1 MPERSQTYQF
11 DKIFG
16 QNCDQAFV
24 YDNAVKPYV
33 ELIKG
38 GFSCT
43 VFTYGQTGTG
53 KTYTMGSALQVTF
66 VALVSITFYCVFNA
80 GLPESRHYS
89 QSFRS
94 AI

>member
-11 DKIFG
+11 DKIFN
-16 QNCDQAFV
+16 QNCDQAFI
-24 YDNAVKPYV
+24 YDNAVKSYV
-33 ELIKG
+33 EFIKE

-53 KTYTMGSALQVTF
+53 KTHTMGSALQVT
-66 VALVSITFYCVFNA
+66 VVISITITFSTLLNP
-80 GLPESRHYS
+80 GLSGPGHYS
-89 QSFRS
+89 QSFRP